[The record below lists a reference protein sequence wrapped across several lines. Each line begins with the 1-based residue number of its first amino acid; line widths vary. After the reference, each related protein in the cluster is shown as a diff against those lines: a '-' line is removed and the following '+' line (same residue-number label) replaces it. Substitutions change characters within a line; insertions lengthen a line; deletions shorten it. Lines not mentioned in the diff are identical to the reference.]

1 MNTEKLSWSG
11 ETTIELNGIE
21 YACNVEVDVEIN
33 QWQERHEPGYSE
45 PMSDALVCLSDFE
58 ATNPGGQQIMDRGQL
73 RAIRAELVTWVEDNE
88 TKIIME
94 AK

>member
-11 ETTIELNGIE
+11 ECTVEVHGIE
-21 YACNVEVDVEIN
+21 CCCNVEVDVEIN

-58 ATNPGGQQIMDRGQL
+58 ATNPGGHQIMDRALL
-73 RAIRAELVTWVEDNE
+73 RAIRAELVTWVEENE
-88 TKIIME
+88 PRIIVE
-94 AK
+94 SK